1 MIEPRV
7 ADLTVSEFREMVRA
21 IVLQT
26 MLELLGDPD
35 AGLELREEFAE
46 SLRRSIAAV
55 QAGGETIPAEAVAE
69 RLGLE
74 W

>member
-1 MIEPRV
+1 MIEQRV

-46 SLRRSIAAV
+46 SLRHSIAAV
-55 QAGGETIPAEAVAE
+55 QAGGETIPVEAVAE

>member
-1 MIEPRV
+1 MIEQRV
-7 ADLTVSEFREMVRA
+7 ADLTVNEFREMVRA

-35 AGLELREEFAE
+35 TGLELQEEFAE

-55 QAGGETIPAEAVAE
+55 QAGGETIPAETVAG